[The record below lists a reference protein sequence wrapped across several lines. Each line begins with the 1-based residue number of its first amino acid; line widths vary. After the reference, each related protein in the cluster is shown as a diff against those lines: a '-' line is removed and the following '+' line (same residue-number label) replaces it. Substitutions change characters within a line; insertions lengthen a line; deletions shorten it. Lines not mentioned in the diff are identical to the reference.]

1 MQPGRLEADFERWR
15 TAGDLDALA
24 AVFDV
29 VAPDLWRL
37 ARHLVRD
44 AAAAE
49 DLVQTTFLEV
59 LAQPGRF
66 RAGAPLMP
74 WLVGILTRQAG
85 KSRRRAARVVDPARI
100 ARPDEPA
107 PDVPVAAAEADAVV
121 RSALQRLDE
130 PYASVVRAHL
140 LDGAR
145 AVDLAAERQVAAGA
159 IRMQLSR
166 GLAML
171 RRFLPAGLAVPVV
184 VLRAEAAARVR
195 GEVLAK
201 AAAVSP
207 SITVGWFL
215 CWFPGALLV
224 SKHKLGAAM
233 VAVVALLACL
243 PFAKR
248 LLTSPAA
255 ELLPSSAN
263 RVQAALPSDAQAAAV
278 GANGAPSATPALRDA
293 VPAVAAPGLWL
304 VGTVR
309 PPRRPR
315 DLPIEP
321 PITID
326 VVLLGTPAQL
336 RAKVDGEGN
345 YALDLLPLV
354 APRPPAETGIIRS
367 ERAAPFAEQRP
378 LLHVTARHEFLM
390 PVMAMVA
397 VSLPDLATLFGSRHE
412 VRQDFDLRPAAVL
425 HGHVVVP
432 NDDHVAHTKLAAFT
446 TESLRGRVAEPVATM
461 QPDAQGEFAITLGI
475 EGAVELWAFHPRRRP
490 LLLSVVAQ
498 FGRRTEVG
506 TVRLEAPWVS
516 VQGRID
522 LPLDL
527 PGNVLI
533 AARPA
538 APSAADTVLTTFEC
552 LARAGDRLV
561 DTQREAWSDAG
572 GSFVL
577 EGLEAGPCTVR
588 IDSVSMWP
596 MIPADEGIVV
606 VAPAVGVVLASDRV
620 PMRFEVHGANGPLQG
635 ADVTIVTGDAHS
647 RLSSGSEGDVQWL
660 GRRDLAYRVTVDE
673 ARHESRTFAWTGAEL
688 AAGPQRGQL
697 CGKPTAALDV
707 TIVDEVDT
715 GEKHV
720 RLRLL
725 AADGSELAQAR
736 ERQGV
741 VGSEP
746 LRFEA
751 LPAGRFL
758 LRIEPEHTSSLHP
771 SIAGAPTETASSVV
785 DLRPGETVRV
795 MVRRRAV
802 GRLRID
808 AALET
813 GDAKRAGFQLL
824 DAAGQPVAVRTIM
837 DRPDGWAESKGVL
850 DCRVRNTIVPDLLP
864 GSYTVLVTHASFG
877 TLRRTVDVTAGAT
890 AMLRLER

>member
-1 MQPGRLEADFERWR
+1 MQPGPPEAEFERWR
-15 TAGDLDALA
+15 IAGDLDALA
-24 AVFDV
+24 AVFDL

-59 LAQPGRF
+59 LLHARRF

-85 KSRRRAARVVDPARI
+85 KWQRRAARVADPARI

-107 PDVPVAAAEADAVV
+107 PDVQVAAAEADACV

-130 PYASVVRAHL
+130 PYASVVSAHL

-145 AVDLAAERQVAAGA
+145 AVDLAAQRQCAAGA

-171 RRFLPAGLAVPVV
+171 RRILPAGLAVPLVV
-184 VLRAEAAARVR
+184 QRAEAAARVR
-195 GEVLAK
+195 DELLAR
-201 AAAVSP
+201 AAVVKP
-207 SITVGWFL
+207 ATTSISWFL
-215 CWFPGALLV
+215 SWFPGVLLV

-233 VAVVALLACL
+233 VAIVALLAGL
-243 PFAKR
+243 PFAKD
-248 LLTSPAA
+248 LLTGVAPDPMPSPADA
-255 ELLPSSAN
+255 M
-263 RVQAALPSDAQAAAV
+263 QAALPNDAPGATAV
-278 GANGAPSATPALRDA
+278 ANAAPSSPPSPAPRDA
-293 VPAVAAPGLWL
+293 VPGVAPPGLWL
-304 VGTVR
+304 VGSVRSSR
-309 PPRRPR
+309 PP
-315 DLPIEP
+315 LLP
-321 PITID
+321 PITIE
-326 VVLLGTPAQL
+326 VVLFGKPAQL
-336 RAKVDGEGN
+336 RAEVDAEGH

-354 APRPPAETGIIRS
+354 VPRLPADPGSILI
-367 ERAAPFAEQRP
+367 ERAAPFVEQRP
-378 LLHVTARHEFLM
+378 LLHVTARHDFSV
-390 PVMAMVA
+390 PVMAMVPL
-397 VSLPDLATLFGSRHE
+397 SLPDLATLSGSRHE

-432 NDDHVAHTKLAAFT
+432 DDDHVAHTKLAAFT
-446 TESLRGRVAEPVATM
+446 VASLRGRTAEPVATT
-461 QPDAQGEFAITLGI
+461 QPDAKGEFAVTLGI
-475 EGAVELWAFHPRRRP
+475 EGAVELWVFHPRRRP
-490 LLLSVVAQ
+490 LLMSVLAQ
-498 FGRRTEVG
+498 FGQRTEVG
-506 TVRLEAPWVS
+506 TVRLDAPCVS

-522 LPLDL
+522 LPLELRDDA
-527 PGNVLI
+527 LI
-533 AARPA
+533 AGRRIGA
-538 APSAADTVLTTFEC
+538 SAADTVLTTFEC

-561 DTQREAWSDAG
+561 DTQREAWSDAS

-577 EGLEAGPCTVR
+577 DGLEAGPCTVR
-588 IDSVSMWP
+588 IDSVPLWP
-596 MIPADEGIVV
+596 LIPTDEGRVV
-606 VAPAVGVVLASDRV
+606 VAPAVGVMLASDRV
-620 PMRFEVHGANGPLQG
+620 PMRFEAHGANGPLQG
-635 ADVTIVTGDAHS
+635 ADVTIATGDAAS
-647 RLSSGSEGDVQWL
+647 RLSSGSDGLVQWL
-660 GRRDLAYRVTVDE
+660 GRRDLDYRVTVDE
-673 ARHESRTFAWTGAEL
+673 ARHESQTFAWTGAEL
-688 AAGPQRGQL
+688 AARPQRGQL
-697 CGKPTAALDV
+697 RGKPTAVLDV

-725 AADGSELAQAR
+725 AADGSELAQPS

-771 SIAGAPTETASSVV
+771 SIAGAPTETTSTLV
-785 DLRPGETVRV
+785 DLRPGETLPVT
-795 MVRRRAV
+795 VRRRAV

-808 AALET
+808 AAVET
-813 GDAKRAGFQLL
+813 NDHKRAVLQLL
-824 DAAGQPVAVRTIM
+824 DASGQPIAVRTIM
-837 DRPDGWAESKGVL
+837 DRPDGWAESQGVL

-877 TLRRTVDVTAGAT
+877 TLRRTVDVTAGSTAT
-890 AMLRLER
+890 LRLER